1 MKVKSA
7 KKLIFNVFTLSLM
20 IWMSKKFNVI
30 IESFFPGRL
39 HWLFSDRMLLF
50 ILVVS
55 LTSVIIINLIDGM
68 KLKVDFRYLIVFILL
83 ILDIIVVSIQ
93 YRSVIFSLPKTILLQ
108 VFSNFGI
115 LASLVCLTFLFQN
128 EKEKLRGWFKL
139 PLIFILMQSVIGIIQ
154 FITKSPLFPNS
165 TQIIGN
171 SYYINGVSNGNA
183 DVINHG
189 GIFRASGFTN
199 SSLTLGLFMLL
210 GLVLTNYLDK
220 VWQKRLLQIIFTIT
234 IFMTFT
240 RIIWIAWVILV
251 VFIYFPK
258 IKDSLKI
265 QLFISSL
272 FLITQILIPNIQQIV
287 ALFGKNP
294 FFSTMVSRFSG
305 YSLFMDLF
313 PINIFTFL
321 GGQNFVTRIAEY
333 KHIPYSLDNQFL
345 VMLYNNGVIGLTIYI
360 ALNIV
365 VLYKLNKLTEREKML
380 GKLLLVFPVIGITN
394 DPFYFVSGMLA
405 LFLVF
410 VIGTKKDDF
419 NDESYISSH
428 NEHE

>member
-1 MKVKSA
+1 
-7 KKLIFNVFTLSLM
+7 
-20 IWMSKKFNVI
+20 
-30 IESFFPGRL
+30 
-39 HWLFSDRMLLF
+39 
-50 ILVVS
+50 
-55 LTSVIIINLIDGM
+55 
-68 KLKVDFRYLIVFILL
+68 
-83 ILDIIVVSIQ
+83 
-93 YRSVIFSLPKTILLQ
+93 
-108 VFSNFGI
+108 
-115 LASLVCLTFLFQN
+115 
-128 EKEKLRGWFKL
+128 
-139 PLIFILMQSVIGIIQ
+139 
-154 FITKSPLFPNS
+154 
-165 TQIIGN
+165 
-171 SYYINGVSNGNA
+171 
-183 DVINHG
+183 
-189 GIFRASGFTN
+189 
-199 SSLTLGLFMLL
+199 MLL
-210 GLVLTNYLDK
+210 GLVLANYLDK

-305 YSLFMDLF
+305 YSVFMDLF
-313 PINIFTFL
+313 PINIVTFL
-321 GGQNFVTRIAEY
+321 GGQNFVTRVAEY

-428 NEHE
+428 NKHE